1 MGFVEKLRAP
11 LDHRWSKIQIFFR
24 TWLNRPL
31 QDDLS
36 KDVRLSGFSVEDPRA
51 MVRDWDVIFE
61 TIGSKWLA
69 PTVPFVGDQPKD
81 PVVDT

>member
-1 MGFVEKLRAP
+1 
-11 LDHRWSKIQIFFR
+11 
-24 TWLNRPL
+24 
-31 QDDLS
+31 
-36 KDVRLSGFSVEDPRA
+36 